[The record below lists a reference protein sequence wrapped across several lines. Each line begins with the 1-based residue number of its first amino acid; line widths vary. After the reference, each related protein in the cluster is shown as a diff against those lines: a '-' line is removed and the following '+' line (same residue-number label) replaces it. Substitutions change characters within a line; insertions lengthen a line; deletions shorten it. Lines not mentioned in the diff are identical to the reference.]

1 MSKLDKEFK
10 DEINQEFRVSDYVF
24 KKIAIRVLAIILVVG
39 IFSSVGGFAYKRIK
53 IDQDRKAFKNSVTYM
68 ESAVSFLADRYQ
80 ECNKAETAAEKTA
93 IMKYVVM
100 RYPNLDVDD
109 IENTTLKQFYTKCL
123 IGG

>member
-10 DEINQEFRVSDYVF
+10 DEINQGFREGDYIF
-24 KKIAIRVLAIILVVG
+24 KKIAIRFLAIVLIVG
-39 IFSSVGGFAYKRIK
+39 ILGSIGGFAYKRIK
-53 IDQDRKAFKNSVTYM
+53 LDQDRKAFKNSVTYM

-80 ECNKAETAAEKTA
+80 EYNKAETTAEKTA

-109 IENTTLKQFYTKCL
+109 IDNATLRQFYNKCL